1 MTASLS
7 HINERGEANMVDVSG
22 KAATCKHRCN
32 SRPVKRRHWASA
44 PD

>member
-22 KAATCKHRCN
+22 KAATFVYKIIEY
-32 SRPVKRRHWASA
+32 VAGITDKAKR
-44 PD
+44 